1 MVNLIDIFYRFFILG
16 LVSFGGPIAH
26 IAYFKK
32 TFVDKLKWL
41 DDENYGKIVALSQF
55 LPGPSSSQVGFTIG
69 LKRGGIWGAI
79 LAFIAFTLP
88 SFLFLYFLWYFGIF
102 QNENHNLCHLEE
114 GNEITVVRSS
124 EEKHVKQLHGTTRAL
139 LANMIEG
146 VHNGYSKT
154 LEIVGIGYR
163 GQMKGN
169 TLVLNIGFSHQ
180 VEIEAE
186 EGVKVETPNPNT
198 IVVSGI
204 DKERVGQMAA
214 LIRSKKK
221 PEPYK
226 GKGIKYSDERIIRKE
241 GKTAG
246 KK

>member
-1 MVNLIDIFYRFFILG
+1 MSRIGN
-16 LVSFGGPIAH
+16 
-26 IAYFKK
+26 
-32 TFVDKLKWL
+32 
-41 DDENYGKIVALSQF
+41 KI
-55 LPGPSSSQVGFTIG
+55 
-69 LKRGGIWGAI
+69 
-79 LAFIAFTLP
+79 
-88 SFLFLYFLWYFGIF
+88 
-102 QNENHNLCHLEE
+102 
-114 GNEITVVRSS
+114 ITVPEGVTVEIADDNTATVTGSKGTLVKQFSPAISFKQEGS

>member
-1 MVNLIDIFYRFFILG
+1 MSRIGNKIITVPEGVTVEIADDNTVTVTG
-16 LVSFGGPIAH
+16 SKGTLVKQFSPAISF
-26 IAYFKK
+26 K
-32 TFVDKLKWL
+32 
-41 DDENYGKIVALSQF
+41 Q
-55 LPGPSSSQVGFTIG
+55 
-69 LKRGGIWGAI
+69 
-79 LAFIAFTLP
+79 
-88 SFLFLYFLWYFGIF
+88 
-102 QNENHNLCHLEE
+102 E

-241 GKTAG
+241 GKLG

>member
-1 MVNLIDIFYRFFILG
+1 MSRVGNKIINVPEGVTVDIAADNTVTVTG
-16 LVSFGGPIAH
+16 PKGTLVRQFSPVIT
-26 IAYFKK
+26 IKQE
-32 TFVDKLKWL
+32 
-41 DDENYGKIVALSQF
+41 ENV
-55 LPGPSSSQVGFTIG
+55 
-69 LKRGGIWGAI
+69 
-79 LAFIAFTLP
+79 
-88 SFLFLYFLWYFGIF
+88 
-102 QNENHNLCHLEE
+102 
-114 GNEITVVRSS
+114 ITVARST
-124 EEKHVKQLHGTTRAL
+124 EQKTHKQLHGTTRAL

-146 VHNGYSKT
+146 VHVGFKKE

-169 TLVLNIGFSHQ
+169 TLVLNIGYSHP

-186 EGVKVETPNPNT
+186 EGVKVETPNANS
-198 IVVSGI
+198 IVVTGI

-226 GKGIKYSDERIIRKE
+226 GKGIKYVGERIIRKE

>member
-1 MVNLIDIFYRFFILG
+1 MSRIGNKIITVPEGVTVEIADDNTVTVTG
-16 LVSFGGPIAH
+16 SKGTLVKQFSPAISF
-26 IAYFKK
+26 K
-32 TFVDKLKWL
+32 
-41 DDENYGKIVALSQF
+41 Q
-55 LPGPSSSQVGFTIG
+55 
-69 LKRGGIWGAI
+69 
-79 LAFIAFTLP
+79 
-88 SFLFLYFLWYFGIF
+88 
-102 QNENHNLCHLEE
+102 E

-146 VHNGYSKT
+146 VTNGYQKV
-154 LEIVGIGYR
+154 LEV
-163 GQMKGN
+163 
-169 TLVLNIGFSHQ
+169 NIGFSHQ